1 MQSNPLLMALNRFRP
16 QNRSSSSIKHF
27 SKSATEIKA
36 VISLLKDSHY
46 SPCAVRNFQ
55 KLFFFLFPNWPTIC
69 VGFDLP
75 ISLQNDTDKI
85 SYFLLKH
92 LARLRRLLPQQVVKL
107 SIYAFRIVW
116 DNSYFYFLGIQDSAL
131 NKLQDADTAAVEKSI
146 ELIFT
151 TPRDKY

>member
-1 MQSNPLLMALNRFRP
+1 MLLET
-16 QNRSSSSIKHF
+16 F
-27 SKSATEIKA
+27 S
-36 VISLLKDSHY
+36 
-46 SPCAVRNFQ
+46 
-55 KLFFFLFPNWPTIC
+55 